1 MNFIVIFCFG
11 FFFSALTH
19 TNKDKADIALD
30 DAENNAHFAK
40 KTQYGKWKLWPF
52 IKWK

>member
-1 MNFIVIFCFG
+1 MC
-11 FFFSALTH
+11 FFFIAALTH

-40 KTQYGKWKLWPF
+40 KTQYGTIHTEKYFDELFWF
-52 IKWK
+52 T

>member
-1 MNFIVIFCFG
+1 MCFILFT
-11 FFFSALTH
+11 ALTH

-40 KTQYGKWKLWPF
+40 KTQYGTDINIQFFCVYLSNLCN
-52 IKWK
+52 

>member
-1 MNFIVIFCFG
+1 MA
-11 FFFSALTH
+11 FFTVALTH

-40 KTQYGKWKLWPF
+40 KTQYGMGQIFTLLE
-52 IKWK
+52 